1 MVVMT
6 PDTGRSQ
13 PVRVALVEDSR
24 DLRLGMSYI
33 LEGADAVRCVGAFSR
48 AEDLIAQLD
57 ALRPDIIL
65 MDIGL
70 PKMSGVEA
78 TRIIKQSH
86 PDIEI
91 VILSV
96 FEDDDNVFQALCAGA
111 GGYVTKP
118 VMPQR
123 LLEVVDEA
131 AGGATPIS
139 PHIARK
145 VLKLFLRHV
154 PAPGDAYDL
163 TAREREVLE
172 LMVAGNDFREIADTL
187 VVSFYTVRAHVRNIY
202 DKLHVHSKSQAVA
215 KALRE
220 HLI

>member
-1 MVVMT
+1 MT
-6 PDTGRSQ
+6 VKKTRTA
-13 PVRVALVEDSR
+13 PVTVAIVEDSR
-24 DLRLGMSYI
+24 DLRMGTSYI
-33 LEGADAVRCVGAFSR
+33 LEGASDCRCVGAFSR
-48 AEDLIAQLD
+48 AEDLLARID
-57 ALRPDIIL
+57 TLRPEVVL

-70 PKMSGVEA
+70 PQMSGVDA
-78 TRIIKQSH
+78 TRLIKARH
-86 PDIEI
+86 PEIEI

-96 FEDDDNVFQALCAGA
+96 FEDDDNIFRALCAGA

-123 LLEVVDEA
+123 LLEVVQEA
-131 AGGATPIS
+131 ADGATPIS

-145 VLKLFLRHV
+145 VLRLFMKHV
-154 PAPGDAYDL
+154 PAPEDHYDL

-172 LMVAGNDFREIADTL
+172 LLVAGHDFKEIADAL
-187 VVSFYTVRAHVRNIY
+187 IVSVYTVRAHIRNIY

-220 HLI
+220 GLI